1 VGAGQDPR
9 KVGEFCPTGIGEVE
23 SHMDTTTVTG
33 KLRLGEDRLEAVF
46 VVDDEHLRLVI
57 DAIETAVW
65 KPDDCRFI
73 PLEGGD
79 FAFDTEGQLL
89 RFTPD
94 DPARLVACRLG
105 SSSLAIVL
113 TREALERAAA
123 DPKRPRLRWF
133 RRR

>member
-1 VGAGQDPR
+1 
-9 KVGEFCPTGIGEVE
+9 
-23 SHMDTTTVTG
+23 MDATTVTG
-33 KLRLGEDRLEAVF
+33 KLKLGEDRLEAVF

-57 DAIETAVW
+57 GATETAAW

-73 PLEGGD
+73 PLDGGD

-94 DPARLVACRLG
+94 DPQRLVACRLG
-105 SSSLAIVL
+105 NTSLAIVL
-113 TREALERAAA
+113 TREALERAGQRVAA
-123 DPKRPRLRWF
+123 PGRRRAGLF